1 MMMRTIDSY
10 SDSDGH
16 TKMGLYNSLLIL
28 TVVFVLL
35 VHIEVVNSS
44 ANDDGPPNN
53 YVDHAIIPEL
63 TKSSKFKFFFTW
75 GHKAQAAQ
83 VLLTYYSQVQ
93 AA

>member
-16 TKMGLYNSLLIL
+16 TKMGLYNRLLIL

-44 ANDDGPPNN
+44 ANDDGPPKTS
-53 YVDHAIIPEL
+53 VDHAL
-63 TKSSKFKFFFTW
+63 THDFTTSGKFSFFFT
-75 GHKAQAAQ
+75 
-83 VLLTYYSQVQ
+83 
-93 AA
+93 